1 MEANAQG
8 PRLAGKRVAV
18 LMTDG
23 VEQVEY
29 TKPREF
35 LEQHGAQ
42 VLLVSPKEAGED
54 VQGFNHLEPGDK
66 FRVDISVRDARE
78 QDFDMLMLPGGTAN
92 PHTLRH
98 SPESVAFIQAFADEQ
113 KLIAAICHGPWPLIE
128 AGVAKAKHLTSWP
141 SIQRDLTNAGAE
153 WSDEEVVVD
162 GRLIT
167 SRRPDDIPAFN
178 KAILEALAVDPA
190 MADTGASS

>member
-29 TKPREF
+29 TKPRDF

-42 VLLVSPKEAGED
+42 VLVVSPKEEGDE
-54 VQGFNHLEPGDK
+54 VQGFNNLEPGDK
-66 FRVDISVRDARE
+66 FKVDISVRNARE
-78 QDFDMLMLPGGTAN
+78 QDFDMLLLPGGTAN
-92 PHTLRH
+92 PHKLRQ

-167 SRRPDDIPAFN
+167 SRRPDDIPAFTRT
-178 KAILEALAVDPA
+178 ILEALAVDPA
-190 MADTGASS
+190 KADTGASS

>member
-8 PRLAGKRVAV
+8 PRLAGKRVAA

-29 TKPREF
+29 IKPREF

-42 VLLVSPKEAGED
+42 VLLVSPKEEGEE
-54 VQGFNHLEPGDK
+54 VQAFNHLEPGDK
-66 FRVDISVRDARE
+66 FRVDINVRSARV
-78 QDFDMLMLPGGTAN
+78 QDFDMLLLPGGTAN
-92 PHTLRH
+92 PHTLRQ
-98 SPESVAFIQAFADEQ
+98 SPESVTFIQAFADEQ

-141 SIQRDLTNAGAE
+141 SIQRDLINAGAE

-167 SRRPDDIPAFN
+167 SRSPDDIPAFN
-178 KAILEALAVDPA
+178 KAMLEALAVDAA

>member
-1 MEANAQG
+1 MEANTQG

-29 TKPREF
+29 TRPRAF
-35 LEQHGAQ
+35 LEQNGAQ
-42 VLLVSPKEAGED
+42 VLLVSPKEEGED
-54 VQGFNHLEPGDK
+54 VQGFNALEPGDK
-66 FRVDISVRDARE
+66 FKVDINVRNARE
-78 QDFDMLMLPGGTAN
+78 QDFDMLLLPGGTAN
-92 PHTLRH
+92 PHKLRQ
-98 SPESVAFIQAFADEQ
+98 SPESLAFIKAFADEQ
-113 KLIAAICHGPWPLIE
+113 KLIAAICHGPWPLID

-141 SIQRDLTNAGAE
+141 SIQRDLINAGAE

-167 SRRPDDIPAFN
+167 SRNPDDIPVFN
-178 KAILEALAVDPA
+178 KTILEALAVDPA
-190 MADTGASS
+190 KADTGASS